1 MNLFTP
7 VETVE
12 NYAAAGV
19 AKTQAPVWRLLM
31 LGILAG
37 FLIAMGGAVTN
48 TAGHSIA
55 NVGLCRLVSGLLFP
69 FGLAMVILTGAEL
82 FTGNTLLFLSVLN
95 QRTSAAR
102 MLRNWGLV
110 YLGNFAGA
118 LAVAAGCA
126 FSGQMDY
133 SAGGLAVFTIKAAAG
148 KCALTFG
155 NAVLLGLFCNVL
167 VTLGVL
173 LSLTG
178 QDLTGRVLGAYLP
191 VAFFVICGFE
201 HSIANMFY
209 IPAGLFARSIPR
221 YAELAARAGL
231 DLTALTWENFLLR
244 NLLPVTLGNILGGI
258 AVALVFWLCHLRGKS
273 G

>member
-1 MNLFTP
+1 
-7 VETVE
+7 
-12 NYAAAGV
+12 
-19 AKTQAPVWRLLM
+19 M

-133 SAGGLAVFTIKAAAG
+133 SAGGLAVFTIKAARRKVCSDLWKRRSPRPVLQCTGHPRGSPLSDRAG
-148 KCALTFG
+148 PHRSGARRLSAG
-155 NAVLLGLFCNVL
+155 RLFCNL
-167 VTLGVL
+167 W
-173 LSLTG
+173 
-178 QDLTGRVLGAYLP
+178 
-191 VAFFVICGFE
+191 F
-201 HSIANMFY
+201 
-209 IPAGLFARSIPR
+209 
-221 YAELAARAGL
+221 
-231 DLTALTWENFLLR
+231 
-244 NLLPVTLGNILGGI
+244 
-258 AVALVFWLCHLRGKS
+258 
-273 G
+273 